1 MLGFPADLMGASALG
16 LIAATMEA
24 IVVVA
29 TMVEIAEAAA
39 VVIVGVA
46 AMGAGAV
53 KAMLAVVVAMAAGL
67 RAATYRGIVAA
78 WMTMFPPSSMEK
90 RPHVY
95 LPGSS
100 YLTPR
105 R

>member
-1 MLGFPADLMGASALG
+1 MGA
-16 LIAATMEA
+16 TPKVVRMEA
-24 IVVVA
+24 IVVEIVEAIVVA
-29 TMVEIAEAAA
+29 T
-39 VVIVGVA
+39 VGVA

-90 RPHVY
+90 RPHAY